1 MSIRLFNFRK
11 LSRPLFVLL
20 GLLSLATGIFVFSP
34 NTTAQSS
41 GTSGRCDGAGA
52 CTILHVKLEPHVEH
66 TTIVVTREKPANR
79 DDEFF
84 LYNATNDGSGVKND
98 GKTASSGDVIWGT
111 NPGSGYCSVAPQ
123 LEQAYFNI
131 TVRGTAT
138 GTKKHVNMCSNA
150 DPKAGD
156 MFKSDSGADAR
167 VKTITVNVTS
177 DDAPSK
183 KGGISGSISIKTD
196 DGKTVKCEPSSA
208 IDIKNKKTNKDEEGE
223 NIGDGKWD
231 TGLRLDPGKYDVLVR
246 CLASNKH
253 YDVQY
258 KDVEVKAGETT
269 KVGAATCSTSS
280 EAGKCDTAEEK
291 DDTKAEKDLCPIKA
305 WEFRWAACPIVSA
318 LYGTDGRGGVMGLL
332 QDWGVKNL
340 AINIDE
346 IFANKQYYAAWN
358 SFRVIAVS
366 LIIVAGLIMVVSQA
380 ANMEIFDTYT
390 IRKLLPR
397 LLVIAIIIAISW
409 WLLEYIVLFFNNL
422 MVWVGSAIEAPFNEK
437 VEPLS
442 AGAMAAQI
450 AAVIVASTLVN
461 PAMIISYLTTI
472 TLAWAVATLALAV
485 RKMIIV
491 FLILTSPIF
500 LFFAIFNGTQK
511 LYKTGQTGLISLL
524 AIGIV
529 FNGALELGYV
539 MSALTPAESDPF
551 GILRLGF
558 QVAGL
563 LIIPVALMR
572 LGGMASTLTGLV
584 NDRSKGVFDKLK
596 NGRAEQR
603 AGIVNS
609 MKTGDRWKDS
619 NIVGKS
625 LNKATR
631 GAYDMRNAGL
641 NPMAMKRRYQASAD
655 QGLRTGANNILASDE
670 FKAISEYD
678 DALKAGRYN
687 SSSAAIA
694 GLTREFRAEGRSDAT
709 GDARRA
715 VAAVEATGNTIGN
728 KSFRLASA
736 MQLVST
742 GTGYK
747 NIQEM
752 SQTLAQAAGGNEST
766 AGALAGWAN
775 FQTKKV
781 GRNDLAPGAGR
792 LSSLVR
798 GEMNADP
805 GRRPTANQYIDA
817 GYEAM
822 MGASNSDVVRMK
834 TGGVT
839 NGTNN
844 LSAVIQRSHNI
855 INSTAASTAD
865 KQQAQQM
872 LINATAKIEN
882 AKAAAPYGSESNI
895 LAIQNAAAPVQNITN
910 EVKLQA
916 APTSQTYDIRQTVQT
931 KDAAG
936 NTITV
941 ANPRFAQPNGRVQN
955 SGYSPE
961 VGEAYNRVV
970 NSRGGNP
977 YDDINMRQG

>member
-20 GLLSLATGIFVFSP
+20 GLLSLAIGAFIFSP
-34 NTTAQSS
+34 STTAQSS

-52 CTILHVKLEPHVEH
+52 CTILHVKLNPHVDYA
-66 TTIVVTREKPANR
+66 TIVVEREKAANR

-111 NPGSGYCSVAPQ
+111 NPGGAYCNVAPQ
-123 LEQAYFNI
+123 PDQAYFNI
-131 TVRGTAT
+131 TVRGPAT
-138 GTKKHVNMCSNA
+138 GTKKHINMCSNA
-150 DPKAGD
+150 DPKGGD

-167 VKTITVNVTS
+167 VKTITIDVTS
-177 DDAPSK
+177 ADAPSK

-196 DGKTVKCEPSSA
+196 DGKTINCESSSS
-208 IDIKNKKTNKDEEGE
+208 IDITRKKDNNKTSI

-231 TGLRLDPGKYDVLVR
+231 TGLTLDPGKYDVLVR
-246 CLASNKH
+246 CLSNNRN
-253 YDVQY
+253 YDVNY
-258 KDVEVKAGETT
+258 KDVDVKAGETT
-269 KVGAATCSTSS
+269 KVGAATCSTTS
-280 EAGKCDTAEEK
+280 EAGKCDSAEEK
-291 DDTKAEKDLCPIKA
+291 DDVQAERDLCPIKA

-318 LYGTDGRGGVMGLL
+318 LYGTDGKGGVMGLL

-346 IFANKQYYAAWN
+346 IFDNKQYYAAWN

-558 QVAGL
+558 QIAGL

-584 NDRSKGVFDKLK
+584 NDRSKGAFDRLK
-596 NGRAEQR
+596 AGRSEQR
-603 AGIVNS
+603 AGLVNK

-619 NIVGKS
+619 NIFGAG

-631 GAYDMRNAGL
+631 GAYNARNVGM
-641 NPMAMKRRYQASAD
+641 NPRAMKRRFDASSD

-670 FKAISEYD
+670 FKSISEYD
-678 DALKAGRYN
+678 DALKAGSYK
-687 SSSAAIA
+687 SSSAAVA
-694 GLTREFRAEGRSDAT
+694 GLTREFQNEGRADAA

-715 VAAVEATGNTIGN
+715 VAAVESTGNTIGN

-736 MQLVST
+736 MQRVST

-747 NIQEM
+747 DLQEM
-752 SQTLAQAAGGNEST
+752 SQTLAQAADGNVST
-766 AGALAGWAN
+766 AGAVAGWAN

-781 GRNDLAPGAGR
+781 GRNDLAPGAGK
-792 LSSLVR
+792 LGGLVK
-798 GEMNADP
+798 GEMGIN
-805 GRRPTANQYIDA
+805 GVNRPTANDYVDA

-839 NGTNN
+839 HGTRN
-844 LSAVIQRSHNI
+844 LAAVIQRSQNI
-855 INSTAASTAD
+855 IDNTGASSAE
-865 KQQAQQM
+865 KAKAQEM
-872 LINATAKIEN
+872 LINATAKIDN
-882 AKAAAPYGSESNI
+882 AKAAAPYGAETNI

-910 EVKLQA
+910 DVKLQA

-955 SGYSPE
+955 TGYNPE
-961 VGEAYNRVV
+961 VGEAYSRVV

>member
-1 MSIRLFNFRK
+1 MSTGLFNIRK

-20 GLLSLATGIFVFSP
+20 GLLSLATGTLLFSP
-34 NTTAQSS
+34 QTTAQSS
-41 GTSGRCDGAGA
+41 GTSGRCDGAGP
-52 CTILHVKLEPHVEH
+52 CTILHVKLEPHIDFAV
-66 TTIVVTREKPANR
+66 IVLTREKTVGR

-98 GKTASSGDVIWGT
+98 GKTASSGDVIWGS
-111 NPGSGYCSVAPQ
+111 NPGGALCHVAPQ
-123 LEQAYFNI
+123 PDTAYFSI
-131 TVRGTAT
+131 TVRGVAT
-138 GTKKHVNMCSNA
+138 GTKKHINMCSNES
-150 DPKAGD
+150 PKAAD
-156 MFKSDSGADAR
+156 KIFKSDSGEDAR
-167 VKTITVNVTS
+167 VKTITVDVTTR
-177 DDAPSK
+177 DTPSK
-183 KGGISGSISIKTD
+183 KGGISGSVDVKGN
-196 DGKTVKCEPSSA
+196 DGKTVKCESSSA
-208 IDIKNKKTNKDEEGE
+208 IDITNKKNNEKTHI

-231 TGLRLDPGKYDVLVR
+231 TGLTLDPGKYDVLVR
-246 CLASNKH
+246 CQANGR
-253 YDVQY
+253 YFDVNY
-258 KDVEVKAGETT
+258 KDVNVKAGETT
-269 KVGAATCSTSS
+269 KVGAATCTTDS
-280 EAGKCDTAEEK
+280 ENGKCDAAEEK
-291 DDTKAEKDLCPIKA
+291 DDVKAEEDLCPIKS

-318 LYGTDGRGGVMGLL
+318 LYGKNGEGGVMGLL

-346 IFANKQYYAAWN
+346 IFGSKQYYAAWN

-397 LLVIAIIIAISW
+397 LLIVAIIIAISW

-422 MVWVGSAIEAPFNEK
+422 MIWVGSAIEAPFNDK
-437 VEPLS
+437 IDPLS
-442 AGAMAAQI
+442 AKAMAAQI

-485 RKMIIV
+485 RKMIII
-491 FLILTSPIF
+491 FFILTSPIF

-529 FNGALELGYV
+529 FNGALELGHV
-539 MSALTPAESDPF
+539 MAELTPAKNDPF

-558 QVAGL
+558 QIAGL
-563 LIIPVALMR
+563 LVIPVALMR

-584 NDRSKGVFDKLK
+584 NDRSKGAFDKLK

-603 AGIVNS
+603 AGLVNK

-619 NIVGKS
+619 NLVGGA
-625 LNKATR
+625 LNKVTR
-631 GAYDMRNAGL
+631 GAYDARNAGL

-670 FKAISEYD
+670 FKSISEYD
-678 DALKAGRYN
+678 DALKAGRYK
-687 SSSAAIA
+687 SSAAAIA
-694 GLTREFRAEGRSDAT
+694 GLTQEFQREGRTDAA

-715 VAAVEATGNTIGN
+715 VAAVESTGNTIGN
-728 KSFRLASA
+728 KSFRMAAA
-736 MQLVST
+736 MQRVST

-747 NIQEM
+747 DLAEM
-752 SQTLAQAAGGNEST
+752 SQTLAEASDGNVAT
-766 AGALAGWAN
+766 AGAVAGWAN

-781 GRNDLAPGAGR
+781 GRNDLAPGAGK
-792 LSSLVR
+792 LGNLVK
-798 GEMNADP
+798 GEMGVN
-805 GRRPTANQYIDA
+805 GVSRPTADSYIDA

-834 TGGVT
+834 TGGIT
-839 NGTNN
+839 HGTNN
-844 LSAVIQRSHNI
+844 LAAVIQRSNNI
-855 INSTAASTAD
+855 MNSTGASTAQ
-865 KQQAQQM
+865 KAKAQEM
-872 LINATAKIEN
+872 LINATAKIDN
-882 AKAAAPYGSESNI
+882 AKAAAPYGSETNI
-895 LAIQNAAAPVQNITN
+895 LAIQKAAAPVQNVTN
-910 EVKLQA
+910 EIKLQA
-916 APTSQTYDIRQTVQT
+916 APTSQTYDIREQIPG

-936 NTITV
+936 NTIMV
-941 ANPRFAQPNGRVQN
+941 NNPRYGKVDANVRN
-955 SGYSPE
+955 TGYDAGVS
-961 VGEAYNRVV
+961 EAYGRVV

-977 YDDINMRQG
+977 YDDMNMRQ